1 MEEIIYNCIFKNYLG
16 EKLVIPINGNC
27 SIKEL
32 IQLYFMKKE
41 KDNLFLDNIEHTYF
55 IFNNQKINYQNNEN
69 KVKFFFS
76 INYQPNII
84 VSRLDYD
91 KSTKDIEFIKKISDH
106 DSVYTCV
113 IKARYKGKIVAVKY
127 INKKQLIEDIK
138 EEKGILEITEEEFKK
153 EISKF
158 NRELKIMKE
167 CHCDNSVEIYDYYDT
182 KDNFIIVMELCDDTL
197 FKELTKTKNGFT
209 PKKIKEILLQ
219 LNNVFKL
226 MNKNNIAHRNIE
238 IHNILIKYLNKEKTK
253 FKVLLSDY
261 RVSNQLSSMSQK
273 FNTHAGTRIAM
284 APEILEGKEY
294 NTKCD
299 LWSLGVIIYQLCTK
313 SNPYNGVHENEILAK
328 IKKDGQKVLNIIKDE
343 KLKNLLSK
351 LLREDPNKRISWE
364 EYFQDD
370 FFISS
375 NIVIKKYEDITI
387 LETIKDSNITCV
399 KKGKYKETFVALKYI
414 KKEQLK
420 EDIKRSKFL
429 FEVSEEEF
437 KKEKNKFERELEMMK
452 KCYCDNS
459 VEIYGHFDL
468 EKYFIIVMELCDDTL
483 FKELTKTKNGF
494 TPKKI
499 KEILL
504 QLNNVFKLMNKNNIA
519 HRDIKLHNILVKY
532 LNKEKTEFK
541 VLLSDY
547 GVSNQLNS
555 MTQEFTTHAG
565 TRLTMAPEI
574 LEGKE
579 YNTKCDLWSLGVII
593 YQLCTKK
600 FPFEGEFDNV
610 ILMKINKDRQKVLD
624 DIKDQKLKDLLS
636 KLLVKDPKKRISWEE
651 YFNLKFFKN

>member
-32 IQLYFMKKE
+32 IQLYFKKKE

-55 IFNNQKINYQNNEN
+55 IFNSQKINYQNNEN

-76 INYQPNII
+76 INYEPNII

-197 FKELTKTKNGFT
+197 FKELTKTKNGFS
-209 PKKIKEILLQ
+209 PEKLKEILLQ

-299 LWSLGVIIYQLCTK
+299 LWSLGVIIYQL
-313 SNPYNGVHENEILAK
+313 Y
-328 IKKDGQKVLNIIKDE
+328 
-343 KLKNLLSK
+343 
-351 LLREDPNKRISWE
+351 
-364 EYFQDD
+364 
-370 FFISS
+370 
-375 NIVIKKYEDITI
+375 
-387 LETIKDSNITCV
+387 
-399 KKGKYKETFVALKYI
+399 
-414 KKEQLK
+414 
-420 EDIKRSKFL
+420 
-429 FEVSEEEF
+429 
-437 KKEKNKFERELEMMK
+437 
-452 KCYCDNS
+452 
-459 VEIYGHFDL
+459 
-468 EKYFIIVMELCDDTL
+468 
-483 FKELTKTKNGF
+483 
-494 TPKKI
+494 
-499 KEILL
+499 
-504 QLNNVFKLMNKNNIA
+504 
-519 HRDIKLHNILVKY
+519 
-532 LNKEKTEFK
+532 
-541 VLLSDY
+541 
-547 GVSNQLNS
+547 
-555 MTQEFTTHAG
+555 
-565 TRLTMAPEI
+565 
-574 LEGKE
+574 
-579 YNTKCDLWSLGVII
+579 
-593 YQLCTKK
+593 TKK

>member
-55 IFNNQKINYQNNEN
+55 IFNSQKINYQNNEN

-91 KSTKDIEFIKKISDH
+91 KRTKDIEFIKKISDH

-167 CHCDNSVEIYDYYDT
+167 CHCGNSVEIYDYYDT

-197 FKELTKTKNGFT
+197 FKELTKTKNGFS
-209 PKKIKEILLQ
+209 PEKLKEILLQ

-261 RVSNQLSSMSQK
+261 RVSNQLSSISQK
-273 FNTHAGTRIAM
+273 FNTHARIAT

-313 SNPYNGVHENEILAK
+313 SNPYNGVHENQILAK

-468 EKYFIIVMELCDDTL
+468 EKYFIIVMELCDNNL

>member
-1 MEEIIYNCIFKNYLG
+1 MEEIIYNCIFKNYLL

-32 IQLYFMKKE
+32 IQLYFKKKE

-55 IFNNQKINYQNNEN
+55 IFNSQKINYQNNEN

-76 INYQPNII
+76 INYQTNII

-197 FKELTKTKNGFT
+197 FKELTKTKNGFS
-209 PKKIKEILLQ
+209 PEKLKEILLQ

-313 SNPYNGVHENEILAK
+313 SNPYNGVHENQILAK
-328 IKKDGQKVLNIIKDE
+328 IRNDGQKVLNIIKDE

-351 LLREDPNKRISWE
+351 LLKEDPDKRISWE

-555 MTQEFTTHAG
+555 ITQEFNTHAG

-651 YFNLKFFKN
+651 YFNHKFFKN

>member
-1 MEEIIYNCIFKNYLG
+1 M
-16 EKLVIPINGNC
+16 
-27 SIKEL
+27 
-32 IQLYFMKKE
+32 
-41 KDNLFLDNIEHTYF
+41 
-55 IFNNQKINYQNNEN
+55 
-69 KVKFFFS
+69 
-76 INYQPNII
+76 
-84 VSRLDYD
+84 
-91 KSTKDIEFIKKISDH
+91 
-106 DSVYTCV
+106 
-113 IKARYKGKIVAVKY
+113 
-127 INKKQLIEDIK
+127 
-138 EEKGILEITEEEFKK
+138 
-153 EISKF
+153 
-158 NRELKIMKE
+158 
-167 CHCDNSVEIYDYYDT
+167 
-182 KDNFIIVMELCDDTL
+182 
-197 FKELTKTKNGFT
+197 
-209 PKKIKEILLQ
+209 
-219 LNNVFKL
+219 
-226 MNKNNIAHRNIE
+226 
-238 IHNILIKYLNKEKTK
+238 
-253 FKVLLSDY
+253 
-261 RVSNQLSSMSQK
+261 
-273 FNTHAGTRIAM
+273 
-284 APEILEGKEY
+284 
-294 NTKCD
+294 
-299 LWSLGVIIYQLCTK
+299 
-313 SNPYNGVHENEILAK
+313 
-328 IKKDGQKVLNIIKDE
+328 LNIIKDE

-468 EKYFIIVMELCDDTL
+468 EKYFIIVMELCDNNL